1 MATATT
7 ALVRPPGNTGGAMMM
22 MPTGTAIAM
31 GCTGQPSQVSL
42 YPSQQSAYSA
52 YQSQTA
58 IGVSSA
64 NGRLL
69 SNNSCDAASGNFF
82 LQQPQQSYPL
92 QRSFYQNLTPE
103 PQATTANSI
112 TPQNM
117 NCEAVGSTATIS
129 SDSLTASVFTDL
141 GSQSLSVR
149 RPSSCSSRGRPSSS
163 CSSGANVQIPI
174 TSTTVAASAAG
185 PVTTNMNGLV
195 NASGTNNTVA
205 SVCVSKN
212 ADILIIRDPFEE
224 EELPGTRCNTTNTR
238 MMLFNQRPPQYIN
251 TGNPLDSG
259 GQLELPRHLRVP
271 YPDSAYRACIA
282 ANKNLASFRN
292 GAPLPS
298 FIPPYSAFL
307 GPRSGSVFGP
317 NVVPIENSVMY
328 GNPQQQ
334 RQQQQQQ
341 LVGSGANF
349 GILRNNR
356 TQGNASPGCPPMSM
370 GNAPAPILTQGFGNP
385 YCVQGSAPTQQMLGP
400 PGNDCILI
408 SQLTFKRDCSITT
421 VLYNGLLFVA
431 QGVTGCMQRTEYL
444 TAPSGPYCMPGG
456 AAGQPY
462 FGGQPVGR
470 PEPGT
475 SNMVP
480 LNSGPQLNAMG
491 MVGMNGERMGPV
503 MGVIGMVQQQNVG
516 ATTGKKGNNKRSKAN
531 KGAPT
536 LPNLSIM
543 DEQQLLAARR
553 KQQSLLSSGQQ
564 QQQQQQPMVPG
575 MMLQMS
581 APSQDFYM
589 SQGICGS
596 RSGMPPHVAPA
607 QQQAMV
613 SMTPANGTARGGELG
628 QFDHF
633 DVRPSTSMSCT
644 PMSYCPPIASA
655 PSATDAPPQQQ
666 STSQMIA
673 NSMMMTR
680 GYGGFEQNGF
690 VDGFQT
696 QRNNGSSS
704 DTVINNMTTNNT
716 VTASTSG
723 DSFTVLNGSTSSQNT
738 STGNK
743 QRCVSCTEELRSDQP
758 SIQCTA
764 NGEGC
769 RRFFHQECSGLL
781 SDAFRAIIAE
791 PCAEWICPDCLCRQQ
806 TQLTFA

>member
-7 ALVRPPGNTGGAMMM
+7 ALARPTGNTGGAMMM
-22 MPTGTAIAM
+22 MPAGSAIAM
-31 GCTGQPSQVSL
+31 GCTGQPSQIPL
-42 YPSQQSAYSA
+42 YPSQQSAYSV
-52 YQSQTA
+52 YPSQTA

-64 NGRLL
+64 NERLV
-69 SNNSCDAASGNFF
+69 SNNSCDAAPGNFF
-82 LQQPQQSYPL
+82 PQQPQQSYAL

-103 PQATTANSI
+103 PQATTTSSVMS
-112 TPQNM
+112 QSM
-117 NCEAVGSTATIS
+117 NCEAIGSTATMS
-129 SDSLTASVFTDL
+129 NDSLTASVLTDL
-141 GSQSLSVR
+141 SSQSLSVR
-149 RPSSCSSRGRPSSS
+149 RPSSCSSRSRPSSS
-163 CSSGANVQIPI
+163 CSSATNIQIPI
-174 TSTTVAASAAG
+174 TSATVTVTSAAG
-185 PVTTNMNGLV
+185 LTTNMNGLA
-195 NASGTNNTVA
+195 NASVTNNTIA
-205 SVCVSKN
+205 SVCATKSD
-212 ADILIIRDPFEE
+212 DILIIRDPFEE

-271 YPDSAYRACIA
+271 YPESAYRACIA
-282 ANKNLASFRN
+282 ANKNLANYRN
-292 GAPLPS
+292 GAPLSS
-298 FIPPYSAFL
+298 FIPPYPGL
-307 GPRSGSVFGP
+307 PGPRPGSVFGP
-317 NVVPIENSVMY
+317 NVVPIENSIIY

-334 RQQQQQQ
+334 QQQQQQQ
-341 LVGSGANF
+341 LPGNGANF

-356 TQGNASPGCPPMSM
+356 TQGNTSPGCPPLSM
-370 GNAPAPILTQGFGNP
+370 GNALPPIPTQGFGNP
-385 YCVQGSAPTQQMLGP
+385 YCVQGPAPTQQMLGP
-400 PGNDCILI
+400 PG
-408 SQLTFKRDCSITT
+408 
-421 VLYNGLLFVA
+421 
-431 QGVTGCMQRTEYL
+431 CMQRTEYL
-444 TAPSGPYCMPGG
+444 PAPSGPYCMPGG

-470 PEPGT
+470 SEPGT

-480 LNSGPQLNAMG
+480 LNNSQQINAMG
-491 MVGMNGERMGPV
+491 MGGMNGERMGPV
-503 MGVIGMVQQQNVG
+503 MGVIGVAQQQSVG
-516 ATTGKKGNNKRSKAN
+516 ATTGKKGNTKRSKAN
-531 KGAPT
+531 KAAAAM
-536 LPNLSIM
+536 PNLSIT

-553 KQQSLLSSGQQ
+553 KQQSLLPSGQ

-575 MMLQMS
+575 MMLPMS
-581 APSQDFYM
+581 VPSQDFYL
-589 SQGICGS
+589 SQSICGS
-596 RSGMPPHVAPA
+596 RSGIPLHVASA

-613 SMTPANGTARGGELG
+613 PMAPANGTAGGGGLG

-644 PMSYCPPIASA
+644 PMSYCPSIASA
-655 PSATDAPPQQQ
+655 PNATDAPPQQQ

-690 VDGFQT
+690 VDGFQA
-696 QRNNGSSS
+696 QRNNNGSSGDVVS
-704 DTVINNMTTNNT
+704 NNMATNTTIT
-716 VTASTSG
+716 TSTSG
-723 DSFTVLNGSTSSQNT
+723 DSFTILNGSTSSQNT